1 MSHKHKWV
9 TQFYSFDPIEHDEP
23 YEVQYCGDR
32 ECGQRRTVTMS
43 ESLVEEVREFNDLP
57 SEDIQGGEE

>member
-1 MSHKHKWV
+1 MSHKHKWL

-23 YEVQYCGDR
+23 YEVQYCEDR
-32 ECGQRRTVTMS
+32 KCGQRRTVTMS

-57 SEDIQGGEE
+57 GEDIRGGD

>member
-23 YEVQYCGDR
+23 YEVQYCTDR

-57 SEDIQGGEE
+57 SEEIKGEEE